1 MMVVARFTMF
11 LVQLSLKY
19 NYELLGPSGDLVSVG
34 LRLEIGIGIRPS
46 TVLTCLVSIAP
57 EKNEFFIATHK
68 A

>member
-34 LRLEIGIGIRPS
+34 LRLRFEM
-46 TVLTCLVSIAP
+46 
-57 EKNEFFIATHK
+57 EFGLDLGTLFVNHHNRL
-68 A
+68 